1 MRRMT
6 QAQYSAIVAR
16 QRQLQQSRNKEIV
29 ETKPNN
35 ELNNTVNR
43 NDNAVNAIN
52 ELNKKVAEREQL
64 DDDLKKDNAHTQPSM
79 PPSAVPTNFQVKPST
94 TSQTRLPVMSSKNVA
109 ENIRQNINMK
119 KNMTNDEIEAG
130 NELHSNYDKLE
141 NIKVEVIEK
150 DKESNPAPTPKNDV
164 VTAAAVKNFE
174 MIFNNTNTLM
184 EKYKS
189 HVTLIEK
196 QNENLTTTYER
207 KLRSNEVTIENL
219 TKTVNELSGVIKEL
233 TDKIKILTPE
243 SEKQVSE
250 STDDHKKEEQNSD
263 EQANKDEEVDEKNK
277 NVEEMDNSKKTN
289 DESNDEGNDDGN
301 NEGNDEGN
309 DAGND
314 GNNEGNDDSNDENE
328 ENDEEN

>member
-16 QRQLQQSRNKEIV
+16 QRQLQQSRNKEVV

-35 ELNNTVNR
+35 ELNNTVNA
-43 NDNAVNAIN
+43 NNNAVNAIN

-64 DDDLKKDNAHTQPSM
+64 DDDIKKDNAHTQPSI
-79 PPSAVPTNFQVKPST
+79 PPSAVPTNFQVKSST

-141 NIKVEVIEK
+141 NIKVEIVEK
-150 DKESNPAPTPKNDV
+150 VKEPESAPTPKNDV

-174 MIFNNTNTLM
+174 MIFNNTNNLL

-189 HVTLIEK
+189 HAALIEK

-233 TDKIKILTPE
+233 TAKIKSLTPE
-243 SEKQVSE
+243 TEKQVSE
-250 STDDHKKEEQNSD
+250 STEDDSKREEQDRS
-263 EQANKDEEVDEKNK
+263 EQVNKDEEDNEKNE
-277 NVEEMDNSKKTN
+277 NVEETDNSEKTN
-289 DESNDEGNDDGN
+289 DDGNDQENDEENDDGNDQGNDDGN
-301 NEGNDEGN
+301 
-309 DAGND
+309 
-314 GNNEGNDDSNDENE
+314 
-328 ENDEEN
+328 DEEDN

>member
-16 QRQLQQSRNKEIV
+16 QRQLQQSRNKEVV

-35 ELNNTVNR
+35 ELNNTVNA
-43 NDNAVNAIN
+43 NNNAVNAIN

-64 DDDLKKDNAHTQPSM
+64 DNDMKNDNPHTQPSKPSLK

-94 TSQTRLPVMSSKNVA
+94 TSQTRLPLMSTKNVA

-119 KNMTNDEIEAG
+119 KNMTNDDIDAA

-141 NIKVEVIEK
+141 NVTVEVIEK
-150 DKESNPAPTPKNDV
+150 AKEPESAPTPKNDA

-189 HVTLIEK
+189 HVGLIEK
-196 QNENLTTTYER
+196 QNENLTITYER

-233 TDKIKILTPE
+233 TDKMKVLTVEP
-243 SEKQVSE
+243 EKQVSE
-250 STDDHKKEEQNSD
+250 STDDNAKREEENSD
-263 EQANKDEEVDEKNK
+263 EQVNKDEEVDEENK
-277 NVEEMDNSKKTN
+277 NVEETDNSEKTNDEGN
-289 DESNDEGNDDGN
+289 DESNDQGNDQGN
-301 NEGNDEGN
+301 DEDNDQGNDEDNDEGN
-309 DAGND
+309 EQDN
-314 GNNEGNDDSNDENE
+314 
-328 ENDEEN
+328 